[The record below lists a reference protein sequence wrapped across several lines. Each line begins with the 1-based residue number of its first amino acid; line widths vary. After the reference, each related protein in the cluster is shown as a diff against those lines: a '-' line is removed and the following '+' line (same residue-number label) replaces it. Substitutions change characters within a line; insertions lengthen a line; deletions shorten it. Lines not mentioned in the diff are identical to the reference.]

1 MIRSLSN
8 AMRIWHWTSPRTPVA
23 SATSTLQSRH
33 FPFLNCGIRTAA
45 ITAHTDRFP
54 YAARFDGAECL
65 EGPDGVRES
74 LKKFTRHRSMVGNF
88 PVSRPWSSKTTSL
101 MRTVLRKRLSPT
113 HRAEVSAEIEI
124 LPVDTFP
131 QRQKITSCPNADSV
145 RPPTTAPL
153 SVAPRPRSRL
163 KLPVRRSDPMRS
175 TEYVW
180 LQSNGWARIYPS
192 PWVRWPP
199 RGHFFGSSLSPGGKT
214 TIFEPRSRPTL
225 CRRRIS

>member
-1 MIRSLSN
+1 
-8 AMRIWHWTSPRTPVA
+8 
-23 SATSTLQSRH
+23 
-33 FPFLNCGIRTAA
+33 
-45 ITAHTDRFP
+45 
-54 YAARFDGAECL
+54 
-65 EGPDGVRES
+65 
-74 LKKFTRHRSMVGNF
+74 
-88 PVSRPWSSKTTSL
+88 

-163 KLPVRRSDPMRS
+163 KLPVRRSDRMRS

-214 TIFEPRSRPTL
+214 LTRKLGRPCRFAWLGCSGPIRVSLHAAPRAPWKCRPPLGRQRRQSGRTTPRLGRNRACGRPLTAHPSSQAGCGKCHIALDWIVPACSQMSRCT
-225 CRRRIS
+225 SQEKAE